1 MSISLDR
8 INDAIQF
15 RGTNGDYDVTI
26 ASSDDQ
32 EGISPMEMAAL
43 SVVGCSSI
51 DILLILEKQ
60 KQEVDDFHAEVDTER
75 AEDPPRVFTD
85 LHLHYEFEGD
95 VEPEKVRRAIN
106 LSLDKYCSVSNMVD
120 QTATITYAFTV
131 NGTRY
136 EQEE

>member
-1 MSISLDR
+1 MTLSLDR

-15 RGTNGDYDVTI
+15 RGTNGSYDVTI
-26 ASSDDQ
+26 ASTNKQ
-32 EGISPMEMAAL
+32 EGLSPMEMTAL

-51 DILLILEKQ
+51 DILTILEKQ
-60 KQEVDDFHAEVDTER
+60 RQEIDDFSAEIDAER
-75 AEDPPRVFTD
+75 ADEPPRVFTD
-85 LHLHYEFEGD
+85 LHMHYLLSGD
-95 VEPEKVRRAIN
+95 LDPDKVRRAIE

-131 NGTRY
+131 NGERY

>member
-1 MSISLDR
+1 MTLSLER

-15 RGTNGDYDVTI
+15 RGMNGSYDVTI

-32 EGISPMEMAAL
+32 EGLSPMEMTAL

-51 DILLILEKQ
+51 DILTILEKQ
-60 KQEVDDFHAEVDTER
+60 RQEIDDFNAEIDAER
-75 AEDPPRVFTD
+75 ADDPPRVFTD
-85 LHLHYEFEGD
+85 LHLHYVFSGD
-95 VEPEKVRRAIN
+95 VDPDKVRRAIT

-131 NGTRY
+131 NGDQY
-136 EQEE
+136 EQDE

>member
-1 MSISLDR
+1 MTLSLDR

-15 RGTNGDYDVTI
+15 RGTNGSYDVTI
-26 ASSDDQ
+26 ASTNEQ
-32 EGISPMEMAAL
+32 EGLSPMEMTAL

-51 DILLILEKQ
+51 DILTILEKQ
-60 KQEVDDFHAEVDTER
+60 RQEIDDFSAEIDAER
-75 AEDPPRVFTD
+75 ADEPPRVFTD
-85 LHLHYEFEGD
+85 LHMHYLLSGD
-95 VEPEKVRRAIN
+95 LDPDKVRRAIE

-131 NGTRY
+131 NGERY